1 MIGEAR
7 NQTHRTRIK
16 ICGIQT
22 VEHAL
27 VATDAGADAIGLMFV
42 RNSPRYVREFA
53 QAAEILA
60 ALPPTVTPVGVFQLS
75 GSDNADFENWC
86 QCAQWCQF
94 HGEEDEALIAQAARP
109 PQRAIRGFRFDPS
122 GGQVKRW
129 DACDVIEALLI
140 DGPAGGSGEGFD
152 HAQLADMMPQIS
164 KPVILAG
171 GLTPENVG
179 DAIRAVRPF
188 AVDVSSGVES
198 SPGVKEMSLVREFC
212 AAVREADASEATSR

>member
-1 MIGEAR
+1 MIDKAQ
-7 NQTHRTRIK
+7 NQPRRTRIK

-42 RNSPRYVREFA
+42 EKSPRYVREFE
-53 QAAEILA
+53 AAVDILT
-60 ALPPTVTPVGVFQLS
+60 ALPPFVTPVGVFQLTRRF
-75 GSDNADFENWC
+75 NADFEDWC
-86 QCAQWCQF
+86 QCADWCQF
-94 HGEEDEALIAQAARP
+94 HGDEDEQTVALAARP
-109 PQRAIRGFRFDPS
+109 PRRAIRGFRFDAD
-122 GGQVKRW
+122 QVRRW
-129 DACDVIEALLI
+129 DSCGAVEALLI

-179 DAIRAVRPF
+179 DAIRIVRPF

-198 SPGVKEMSLVREFC
+198 TPGVKEPSLIREFC
-212 AAVREADASEATSR
+212 AAVREASR